1 MIDRLAKIQLSI
13 FAVITVITL
22 SVMAIFYLRLPA
34 TFGIGTYGVS
44 ADFVA
49 GGGLYK
55 NANVTYRGVAVG
67 RVESVGLNPNG
78 VTAHMRLNS
87 GTAIPSNVTATVRS
101 VSAIGE
107 QYIDLVPPENPSSTK
122 LRNGFRIQRQNTRI
136 GQDVADLLRQA
147 ETLLG
152 SLGDTRLREL
162 LHEAF
167 IATNGAGPELARLIE
182 SARLLVDEANANYPQ
197 VSQLID
203 QAGPFLQAQIRAG
216 GDIKSLADGLARFT
230 WQLRAAD
237 PRLRDTL
244 ADAPDAIDEAN
255 TAFSGIRPS
264 FPALAASLANLGRVG
279 VIYHKSIEQLL
290 VVFPA
295 LFAAIITSAGG
306 VPQDEGA
313 KLDFKIDLHDP
324 PPCMTG
330 FLPPPLV
337 RSPADESVREIPR
350 DMYCKTAQNDPSTV
364 RGARNYPC
372 QEFPGKRAPT
382 VQLCRD
388 PRGYVPVGTNPWRGP
403 PIPYGTEVTDG
414 RNILPPN
421 KFPYI
426 PPGAD
431 PDPGVPIVGPGRR
444 HWYLRAR
451 DDGRIQRRELGGSHA
466 RSEAAVVAADT
477 GVAGGQQSTTRRARR
492 KASRPAGP
500 AEGESSRPAQ
510 GAATVRAAARTESKP
525 AKAAKPA
532 LRPVKPPPRRPAHR
546 VLVGWLSLAAGLL
559 AIAALAWGVTA
570 LVMQNRDADA
580 RQARNQRFVD
590 AATQT
595 VVNMFSYTPDTIDES
610 VNRFVNGTS
619 GPLRGMLNANNNVDN
634 LKGLFRATNATSEA
648 VVNGAAL
655 EGIDEIS
662 DNASVLVSV
671 RVTVA
676 DIDGVNKPSMPYR
689 LRVIVHEDENG
700 RMTGYDLKYP
710 DGGN

>member
-244 ADAPDAIDEAN
+244 ANAPDAIDEAN

-431 PDPGVPIVGPGRR
+431 PDPGVPIVGPPPPG
-444 HWYLRAR
+444 
-451 DDGRIQRRELGGSHA
+451 Q
-466 RSEAAVVAADT
+466 
-477 GVAGGQQSTTRRARR
+477 VAGPGPAPHQPAQPAPPPNDNGPPPPFTSWMPPGYPPEPPQVPYPATIPPPPPPEGTGPPPGPAPGPQPQ
-492 KASRPAGP
+492 ASGPAYTIYDQLSGAFADPAG
-500 AEGESSRPAQ
+500 
-510 GAATVRAAARTESKP
+510 
-525 AKAAKPA
+525 
-532 LRPVKPPPRRPAHR
+532 
-546 VLVGWLSLAAGLL
+546 
-559 AIAALAWGVTA
+559 
-570 LVMQNRDADA
+570 
-580 RQARNQRFVD
+580 
-590 AATQT
+590 
-595 VVNMFSYTPDTIDES
+595 
-610 VNRFVNGTS
+610 GT
-619 GPLRGMLNANNNVDN
+619 
-634 LKGLFRATNATSEA
+634 
-648 VVNGAAL
+648 
-655 EGIDEIS
+655 GIF
-662 DNASVLVSV
+662 AP
-671 RVTVA
+671 
-676 DIDGVNKPSMPYR
+676 G
-689 LRVIVHEDENG
+689 
-700 RMTGYDLKYP
+700 MTGASSAENWVDLMRDP
-710 DGGN
+710 RQL

>member
-67 RVESVGLNPNG
+67 RVESVGLDPNG

-431 PDPGVPIVGPGRR
+431 PDPGVPIVGPPPPG
-444 HWYLRAR
+444 
-451 DDGRIQRRELGGSHA
+451 Q
-466 RSEAAVVAADT
+466 
-477 GVAGGQQSTTRRARR
+477 VAGPGPAPHQPAQPAPPPNDNGPPPPFTSWMPPGYPPEPPQVPYPATIPPPPPPEGTGPPPGPAPGPQPQ
-492 KASRPAGP
+492 ASGPAYTIYDQLSGAFADPAG
-500 AEGESSRPAQ
+500 
-510 GAATVRAAARTESKP
+510 
-525 AKAAKPA
+525 
-532 LRPVKPPPRRPAHR
+532 
-546 VLVGWLSLAAGLL
+546 
-559 AIAALAWGVTA
+559 
-570 LVMQNRDADA
+570 
-580 RQARNQRFVD
+580 
-590 AATQT
+590 
-595 VVNMFSYTPDTIDES
+595 
-610 VNRFVNGTS
+610 GT
-619 GPLRGMLNANNNVDN
+619 
-634 LKGLFRATNATSEA
+634 
-648 VVNGAAL
+648 
-655 EGIDEIS
+655 GIF
-662 DNASVLVSV
+662 AP
-671 RVTVA
+671 
-676 DIDGVNKPSMPYR
+676 G
-689 LRVIVHEDENG
+689 
-700 RMTGYDLKYP
+700 MTGASSAENWVDLMRDP
-710 DGGN
+710 RQL

>member
-122 LRNGFRIQRQNTRI
+122 LRNVFRIQRQNTRI

-431 PDPGVPIVGPGRR
+431 PDPGVPIVGPPPPG
-444 HWYLRAR
+444 
-451 DDGRIQRRELGGSHA
+451 Q
-466 RSEAAVVAADT
+466 
-477 GVAGGQQSTTRRARR
+477 VAGPGPAPHQPAQPAPPPNDNGPPPPFTSWMPPGYPPEPPQVPYPATIPPPPPPEGTGPPPGPAPGPQPQ
-492 KASRPAGP
+492 ASGPAYTIYDQLSGAFADPAG
-500 AEGESSRPAQ
+500 
-510 GAATVRAAARTESKP
+510 
-525 AKAAKPA
+525 
-532 LRPVKPPPRRPAHR
+532 
-546 VLVGWLSLAAGLL
+546 
-559 AIAALAWGVTA
+559 
-570 LVMQNRDADA
+570 
-580 RQARNQRFVD
+580 
-590 AATQT
+590 
-595 VVNMFSYTPDTIDES
+595 
-610 VNRFVNGTS
+610 GT
-619 GPLRGMLNANNNVDN
+619 
-634 LKGLFRATNATSEA
+634 
-648 VVNGAAL
+648 
-655 EGIDEIS
+655 GIF
-662 DNASVLVSV
+662 AP
-671 RVTVA
+671 
-676 DIDGVNKPSMPYR
+676 G
-689 LRVIVHEDENG
+689 
-700 RMTGYDLKYP
+700 MTGASSAENWVDLMRDP
-710 DGGN
+710 RQL

>member
-13 FAVITVITL
+13 FAVITVIIL

-431 PDPGVPIVGPGRR
+431 PDPGVPIVGPPPPG
-444 HWYLRAR
+444 
-451 DDGRIQRRELGGSHA
+451 Q
-466 RSEAAVVAADT
+466 
-477 GVAGGQQSTTRRARR
+477 VAGPGPAPHQPAQPAPPPNDNGPPPPFTSWMPPGYPPEPPQVPYPATIPPPPPPEGTGPPPGPAPGPQPQ
-492 KASRPAGP
+492 ASGPAYTIYDQLSGAFADPAG
-500 AEGESSRPAQ
+500 
-510 GAATVRAAARTESKP
+510 
-525 AKAAKPA
+525 
-532 LRPVKPPPRRPAHR
+532 
-546 VLVGWLSLAAGLL
+546 
-559 AIAALAWGVTA
+559 
-570 LVMQNRDADA
+570 
-580 RQARNQRFVD
+580 
-590 AATQT
+590 
-595 VVNMFSYTPDTIDES
+595 
-610 VNRFVNGTS
+610 GT
-619 GPLRGMLNANNNVDN
+619 
-634 LKGLFRATNATSEA
+634 
-648 VVNGAAL
+648 
-655 EGIDEIS
+655 GIF
-662 DNASVLVSV
+662 AP
-671 RVTVA
+671 
-676 DIDGVNKPSMPYR
+676 G
-689 LRVIVHEDENG
+689 
-700 RMTGYDLKYP
+700 MTGASSAENWVDLMRDP
-710 DGGN
+710 RQL

>member
-431 PDPGVPIVGPGRR
+431 PDPGVPIVGPPPPG
-444 HWYLRAR
+444 
-451 DDGRIQRRELGGSHA
+451 Q
-466 RSEAAVVAADT
+466 
-477 GVAGGQQSTTRRARR
+477 VAGPGPAPHQAAQPAPPPNDNGPPPPFTSWMPPGYPPEPPQVPYPATIPPPPPPEGTGPPPGPAPGPQPQ
-492 KASRPAGP
+492 ASGPAYTIYDQLSGAFADPAG
-500 AEGESSRPAQ
+500 
-510 GAATVRAAARTESKP
+510 
-525 AKAAKPA
+525 
-532 LRPVKPPPRRPAHR
+532 
-546 VLVGWLSLAAGLL
+546 
-559 AIAALAWGVTA
+559 
-570 LVMQNRDADA
+570 
-580 RQARNQRFVD
+580 
-590 AATQT
+590 
-595 VVNMFSYTPDTIDES
+595 
-610 VNRFVNGTS
+610 GT
-619 GPLRGMLNANNNVDN
+619 
-634 LKGLFRATNATSEA
+634 
-648 VVNGAAL
+648 
-655 EGIDEIS
+655 GIF
-662 DNASVLVSV
+662 AP
-671 RVTVA
+671 
-676 DIDGVNKPSMPYR
+676 G
-689 LRVIVHEDENG
+689 
-700 RMTGYDLKYP
+700 MTGASSAENWVDLMRDP
-710 DGGN
+710 RQL

>member
-87 GTAIPSNVTATVRS
+87 GAAIPSNVTATVRS

-431 PDPGVPIVGPGRR
+431 PDPGVPIVGPPPPG
-444 HWYLRAR
+444 
-451 DDGRIQRRELGGSHA
+451 Q
-466 RSEAAVVAADT
+466 
-477 GVAGGQQSTTRRARR
+477 VAGPGPAPHQPAQPAPPPNDNGPPPPFTSWMPPGYPPEPPQVPYPATIPPPPPPEGTGPPPGPAPGPQPQ
-492 KASRPAGP
+492 ASGPAYTIYDQLSGAFADPAG
-500 AEGESSRPAQ
+500 
-510 GAATVRAAARTESKP
+510 
-525 AKAAKPA
+525 
-532 LRPVKPPPRRPAHR
+532 
-546 VLVGWLSLAAGLL
+546 
-559 AIAALAWGVTA
+559 
-570 LVMQNRDADA
+570 
-580 RQARNQRFVD
+580 
-590 AATQT
+590 
-595 VVNMFSYTPDTIDES
+595 
-610 VNRFVNGTS
+610 GT
-619 GPLRGMLNANNNVDN
+619 
-634 LKGLFRATNATSEA
+634 
-648 VVNGAAL
+648 
-655 EGIDEIS
+655 GIF
-662 DNASVLVSV
+662 AP
-671 RVTVA
+671 
-676 DIDGVNKPSMPYR
+676 G
-689 LRVIVHEDENG
+689 
-700 RMTGYDLKYP
+700 MTGASSAENWVDLMRDP
-710 DGGN
+710 RQL

>member
-431 PDPGVPIVGPGRR
+431 PDPGVPIVGPPPPG
-444 HWYLRAR
+444 
-451 DDGRIQRRELGGSHA
+451 Q
-466 RSEAAVVAADT
+466 
-477 GVAGGQQSTTRRARR
+477 VAGPGPAPHQPAQPAPPPNDNGPPPPFTSWMPPGYPPEPPQVPYPATIPPPPPPEGTGPPPGPAPGPQPQ
-492 KASRPAGP
+492 ASGPAYTIYDQLSGAFADPAG
-500 AEGESSRPAQ
+500 
-510 GAATVRAAARTESKP
+510 
-525 AKAAKPA
+525 
-532 LRPVKPPPRRPAHR
+532 
-546 VLVGWLSLAAGLL
+546 
-559 AIAALAWGVTA
+559 
-570 LVMQNRDADA
+570 
-580 RQARNQRFVD
+580 
-590 AATQT
+590 
-595 VVNMFSYTPDTIDES
+595 
-610 VNRFVNGTS
+610 GT
-619 GPLRGMLNANNNVDN
+619 
-634 LKGLFRATNATSEA
+634 
-648 VVNGAAL
+648 
-655 EGIDEIS
+655 GIF
-662 DNASVLVSV
+662 AP
-671 RVTVA
+671 
-676 DIDGVNKPSMPYR
+676 G
-689 LRVIVHEDENG
+689 
-700 RMTGYDLKYP
+700 MTGASNAENWVDLMRDP
-710 DGGN
+710 RQL

>member
-431 PDPGVPIVGPGRR
+431 PDPGVPIVGPPPPG
-444 HWYLRAR
+444 
-451 DDGRIQRRELGGSHA
+451 Q
-466 RSEAAVVAADT
+466 
-477 GVAGGQQSTTRRARR
+477 VAGPGPAPHQPAQPAPPPNDNGPPPPFTSWMPPGYPPEPPQVPYLATIPPPPPPEGTGPPPGPAPGPQPQ
-492 KASRPAGP
+492 ASGPAYTIYDQLSGAFADPAG
-500 AEGESSRPAQ
+500 
-510 GAATVRAAARTESKP
+510 
-525 AKAAKPA
+525 
-532 LRPVKPPPRRPAHR
+532 
-546 VLVGWLSLAAGLL
+546 
-559 AIAALAWGVTA
+559 
-570 LVMQNRDADA
+570 
-580 RQARNQRFVD
+580 
-590 AATQT
+590 
-595 VVNMFSYTPDTIDES
+595 
-610 VNRFVNGTS
+610 GT
-619 GPLRGMLNANNNVDN
+619 
-634 LKGLFRATNATSEA
+634 
-648 VVNGAAL
+648 
-655 EGIDEIS
+655 GIF
-662 DNASVLVSV
+662 AP
-671 RVTVA
+671 
-676 DIDGVNKPSMPYR
+676 G
-689 LRVIVHEDENG
+689 
-700 RMTGYDLKYP
+700 MTGASSAENWVDLMRDP
-710 DGGN
+710 RQL

>member
-279 VIYHKSIEQLL
+279 VTYHKSIEQLL

-431 PDPGVPIVGPGRR
+431 PDPGVPIVGPPPPG
-444 HWYLRAR
+444 
-451 DDGRIQRRELGGSHA
+451 Q
-466 RSEAAVVAADT
+466 
-477 GVAGGQQSTTRRARR
+477 VAGPGPAPHQPAQPAPPPNDNGPPPPFTSWMPPGYPPEPPQVPYPATIPPPPPPEGTGPPPGPAPGPQPQ
-492 KASRPAGP
+492 ASGPAYTIYDQLSGAFADPAG
-500 AEGESSRPAQ
+500 
-510 GAATVRAAARTESKP
+510 
-525 AKAAKPA
+525 
-532 LRPVKPPPRRPAHR
+532 
-546 VLVGWLSLAAGLL
+546 
-559 AIAALAWGVTA
+559 
-570 LVMQNRDADA
+570 
-580 RQARNQRFVD
+580 
-590 AATQT
+590 
-595 VVNMFSYTPDTIDES
+595 
-610 VNRFVNGTS
+610 GT
-619 GPLRGMLNANNNVDN
+619 
-634 LKGLFRATNATSEA
+634 
-648 VVNGAAL
+648 
-655 EGIDEIS
+655 GIF
-662 DNASVLVSV
+662 AP
-671 RVTVA
+671 
-676 DIDGVNKPSMPYR
+676 G
-689 LRVIVHEDENG
+689 
-700 RMTGYDLKYP
+700 MTGASSAENWVDLMRDP
-710 DGGN
+710 RQL

>member
-237 PRLRDTL
+237 PRLHDTL

-403 PIPYGTEVTDG
+403 PILYGTEVTDG

-431 PDPGVPIVGPGRR
+431 PDPGVPIVGPPPPG
-444 HWYLRAR
+444 
-451 DDGRIQRRELGGSHA
+451 Q
-466 RSEAAVVAADT
+466 
-477 GVAGGQQSTTRRARR
+477 VAGPGPAPHQPAQPAPPPNDNGPPPPFTSWMPPGYPPEPPQVPYPATIPPPPPPEGTGPPPGPAPGPQPQ
-492 KASRPAGP
+492 ASGPAYTIYDQLSGAFADPAG
-500 AEGESSRPAQ
+500 
-510 GAATVRAAARTESKP
+510 
-525 AKAAKPA
+525 
-532 LRPVKPPPRRPAHR
+532 
-546 VLVGWLSLAAGLL
+546 
-559 AIAALAWGVTA
+559 
-570 LVMQNRDADA
+570 
-580 RQARNQRFVD
+580 
-590 AATQT
+590 
-595 VVNMFSYTPDTIDES
+595 
-610 VNRFVNGTS
+610 GT
-619 GPLRGMLNANNNVDN
+619 
-634 LKGLFRATNATSEA
+634 
-648 VVNGAAL
+648 
-655 EGIDEIS
+655 GIF
-662 DNASVLVSV
+662 AP
-671 RVTVA
+671 
-676 DIDGVNKPSMPYR
+676 G
-689 LRVIVHEDENG
+689 
-700 RMTGYDLKYP
+700 MTGASSAENWVDLMRDP
-710 DGGN
+710 RQL

>member
-431 PDPGVPIVGPGRR
+431 PDPGVPIVGPPPPG
-444 HWYLRAR
+444 
-451 DDGRIQRRELGGSHA
+451 Q
-466 RSEAAVVAADT
+466 
-477 GVAGGQQSTTRRARR
+477 VAGPGPAPHQPAQPAPPPNDNGPPPPFTSWMPPGYPPEPPQVPYPATISPPPPPEGTGPPPGPAPGPQPQ
-492 KASRPAGP
+492 ASGPAYTIYDQLSGAFADPAG
-500 AEGESSRPAQ
+500 
-510 GAATVRAAARTESKP
+510 
-525 AKAAKPA
+525 
-532 LRPVKPPPRRPAHR
+532 
-546 VLVGWLSLAAGLL
+546 
-559 AIAALAWGVTA
+559 
-570 LVMQNRDADA
+570 
-580 RQARNQRFVD
+580 
-590 AATQT
+590 
-595 VVNMFSYTPDTIDES
+595 
-610 VNRFVNGTS
+610 GT
-619 GPLRGMLNANNNVDN
+619 
-634 LKGLFRATNATSEA
+634 
-648 VVNGAAL
+648 
-655 EGIDEIS
+655 GIF
-662 DNASVLVSV
+662 AP
-671 RVTVA
+671 
-676 DIDGVNKPSMPYR
+676 G
-689 LRVIVHEDENG
+689 
-700 RMTGYDLKYP
+700 MTGASSAENWVDLMRDP
-710 DGGN
+710 RQL

>member
-244 ADAPDAIDEAN
+244 AGAPDAIDEAN

-431 PDPGVPIVGPGRR
+431 PDPGVPIVGHGCRPGTRRSHPRCHTRRPFRRR
-444 HWYLRAR
+444 HNDNGPPPPFTSWMPPGYPPEPPQVPYPATIPPPPPPEGTGPPPGPAPGPQPQASGPAYTIYDQLSGAF
-451 DDGRIQRRELGGSHA
+451 
-466 RSEAAVVAADT
+466 ADP
-477 GVAGGQQSTTRRARR
+477 AGGT
-492 KASRPAGP
+492 
-500 AEGESSRPAQ
+500 
-510 GAATVRAAARTESKP
+510 
-525 AKAAKPA
+525 
-532 LRPVKPPPRRPAHR
+532 
-546 VLVGWLSLAAGLL
+546 
-559 AIAALAWGVTA
+559 
-570 LVMQNRDADA
+570 
-580 RQARNQRFVD
+580 
-590 AATQT
+590 
-595 VVNMFSYTPDTIDES
+595 
-610 VNRFVNGTS
+610 
-619 GPLRGMLNANNNVDN
+619 
-634 LKGLFRATNATSEA
+634 
-648 VVNGAAL
+648 
-655 EGIDEIS
+655 GIF
-662 DNASVLVSV
+662 AP
-671 RVTVA
+671 
-676 DIDGVNKPSMPYR
+676 G
-689 LRVIVHEDENG
+689 
-700 RMTGYDLKYP
+700 MTGASSAENWVDLMRDP
-710 DGGN
+710 RQL

>member
-330 FLPPPLV
+330 FLPPPQV

-431 PDPGVPIVGPGRR
+431 PDPGVPIVGPPPPG
-444 HWYLRAR
+444 
-451 DDGRIQRRELGGSHA
+451 Q
-466 RSEAAVVAADT
+466 
-477 GVAGGQQSTTRRARR
+477 VAGPGPAPHQPAQPAPPPNDNGPPPPFTSWMPPGYPPEPPQVPYPATIPPPPPPEGTGPPPGPAPGPQPQ
-492 KASRPAGP
+492 ASGPAYTIYDQLSGAFADPAG
-500 AEGESSRPAQ
+500 
-510 GAATVRAAARTESKP
+510 
-525 AKAAKPA
+525 
-532 LRPVKPPPRRPAHR
+532 
-546 VLVGWLSLAAGLL
+546 
-559 AIAALAWGVTA
+559 
-570 LVMQNRDADA
+570 
-580 RQARNQRFVD
+580 
-590 AATQT
+590 
-595 VVNMFSYTPDTIDES
+595 
-610 VNRFVNGTS
+610 GT
-619 GPLRGMLNANNNVDN
+619 
-634 LKGLFRATNATSEA
+634 
-648 VVNGAAL
+648 
-655 EGIDEIS
+655 GIF
-662 DNASVLVSV
+662 AP
-671 RVTVA
+671 
-676 DIDGVNKPSMPYR
+676 G
-689 LRVIVHEDENG
+689 
-700 RMTGYDLKYP
+700 MTGASSAENWVDLMRDP
-710 DGGN
+710 RQL

>member
-197 VSQLID
+197 VSQFID

-431 PDPGVPIVGPGRR
+431 PDPGVPIVGPPPPG
-444 HWYLRAR
+444 
-451 DDGRIQRRELGGSHA
+451 Q
-466 RSEAAVVAADT
+466 
-477 GVAGGQQSTTRRARR
+477 VAGPGPAPHQPAQPAPPPNDNGPPPPFTSWMPPGYPPEPPQVPYPATIPPPPPPEGTGPPPGPAPGPQPQ
-492 KASRPAGP
+492 ASGPAYTIYDQLSGAFADPAG
-500 AEGESSRPAQ
+500 
-510 GAATVRAAARTESKP
+510 
-525 AKAAKPA
+525 
-532 LRPVKPPPRRPAHR
+532 
-546 VLVGWLSLAAGLL
+546 
-559 AIAALAWGVTA
+559 
-570 LVMQNRDADA
+570 
-580 RQARNQRFVD
+580 
-590 AATQT
+590 
-595 VVNMFSYTPDTIDES
+595 
-610 VNRFVNGTS
+610 GT
-619 GPLRGMLNANNNVDN
+619 
-634 LKGLFRATNATSEA
+634 
-648 VVNGAAL
+648 
-655 EGIDEIS
+655 GIF
-662 DNASVLVSV
+662 AP
-671 RVTVA
+671 
-676 DIDGVNKPSMPYR
+676 G
-689 LRVIVHEDENG
+689 
-700 RMTGYDLKYP
+700 MTGASSAENWVDLMRDP
-710 DGGN
+710 RQL

>member
-431 PDPGVPIVGPGRR
+431 PDPGVPIVGPPPPG
-444 HWYLRAR
+444 
-451 DDGRIQRRELGGSHA
+451 Q
-466 RSEAAVVAADT
+466 
-477 GVAGGQQSTTRRARR
+477 VAGPGPAPHQPAQPAPPPNDNGPPPPFTSWMPPGYPPEPPQVPYPATIPPPPPPEGTGPPPGPAPGLQPQ
-492 KASRPAGP
+492 ASGPAYTIYDQLSGAFADPAG
-500 AEGESSRPAQ
+500 
-510 GAATVRAAARTESKP
+510 
-525 AKAAKPA
+525 
-532 LRPVKPPPRRPAHR
+532 
-546 VLVGWLSLAAGLL
+546 
-559 AIAALAWGVTA
+559 
-570 LVMQNRDADA
+570 
-580 RQARNQRFVD
+580 
-590 AATQT
+590 
-595 VVNMFSYTPDTIDES
+595 
-610 VNRFVNGTS
+610 GT
-619 GPLRGMLNANNNVDN
+619 
-634 LKGLFRATNATSEA
+634 
-648 VVNGAAL
+648 
-655 EGIDEIS
+655 GIF
-662 DNASVLVSV
+662 AP
-671 RVTVA
+671 
-676 DIDGVNKPSMPYR
+676 G
-689 LRVIVHEDENG
+689 
-700 RMTGYDLKYP
+700 MTGASSAENWVDLMRDP
-710 DGGN
+710 RQL

>member
-122 LRNGFRIQRQNTRI
+122 LRNGFRIQPQNTRI

-403 PIPYGTEVTDG
+403 PIPYGTEVTHG

-431 PDPGVPIVGPGRR
+431 PDPGVPIVGPPPPG
-444 HWYLRAR
+444 
-451 DDGRIQRRELGGSHA
+451 Q
-466 RSEAAVVAADT
+466 
-477 GVAGGQQSTTRRARR
+477 VAGPGPAPHQPAQPAPPPNDNGPPPPFTSWMPPGYPPEPPQVPYPATIPPPPPPEGTGPPPGPAPGPQPQ
-492 KASRPAGP
+492 ASGPAYTIYDQLSGAFADPAG
-500 AEGESSRPAQ
+500 
-510 GAATVRAAARTESKP
+510 
-525 AKAAKPA
+525 
-532 LRPVKPPPRRPAHR
+532 
-546 VLVGWLSLAAGLL
+546 
-559 AIAALAWGVTA
+559 
-570 LVMQNRDADA
+570 
-580 RQARNQRFVD
+580 
-590 AATQT
+590 
-595 VVNMFSYTPDTIDES
+595 
-610 VNRFVNGTS
+610 GT
-619 GPLRGMLNANNNVDN
+619 
-634 LKGLFRATNATSEA
+634 
-648 VVNGAAL
+648 
-655 EGIDEIS
+655 GIF
-662 DNASVLVSV
+662 AP
-671 RVTVA
+671 
-676 DIDGVNKPSMPYR
+676 G
-689 LRVIVHEDENG
+689 
-700 RMTGYDLKYP
+700 MTGASSAENWVDLMRDP
-710 DGGN
+710 RQL

>member
-244 ADAPDAIDEAN
+244 AGAPDAIDEAN

-431 PDPGVPIVGPGRR
+431 PDPGVPIVGPPPPG
-444 HWYLRAR
+444 
-451 DDGRIQRRELGGSHA
+451 Q
-466 RSEAAVVAADT
+466 
-477 GVAGGQQSTTRRARR
+477 VAGPGPAPHQPAQPAPPPNDNGPPPPFTSWMPPGYPPEPPQVPYPATIPPPPPPEGIGPPPGPAPGPQPQ
-492 KASRPAGP
+492 ASGPAYTIYDQLSGAFADPAG
-500 AEGESSRPAQ
+500 
-510 GAATVRAAARTESKP
+510 
-525 AKAAKPA
+525 
-532 LRPVKPPPRRPAHR
+532 
-546 VLVGWLSLAAGLL
+546 
-559 AIAALAWGVTA
+559 
-570 LVMQNRDADA
+570 
-580 RQARNQRFVD
+580 
-590 AATQT
+590 
-595 VVNMFSYTPDTIDES
+595 
-610 VNRFVNGTS
+610 GT
-619 GPLRGMLNANNNVDN
+619 
-634 LKGLFRATNATSEA
+634 
-648 VVNGAAL
+648 
-655 EGIDEIS
+655 GIF
-662 DNASVLVSV
+662 AP
-671 RVTVA
+671 
-676 DIDGVNKPSMPYR
+676 G
-689 LRVIVHEDENG
+689 
-700 RMTGYDLKYP
+700 MTGASSAENWVDLMRDP
-710 DGGN
+710 RQL

>member
-34 TFGIGTYGVS
+34 AFGIGTYGVS

-431 PDPGVPIVGPGRR
+431 PDPGVPIVGPPPPG
-444 HWYLRAR
+444 
-451 DDGRIQRRELGGSHA
+451 Q
-466 RSEAAVVAADT
+466 
-477 GVAGGQQSTTRRARR
+477 VAGPGPAPHQPAQPAPPPNDNGPPPPFTSWMPPGYPPEPPQVPYPATIPPPPPPEGTGPPPGPAPGPQPQ
-492 KASRPAGP
+492 ASGPAYTIYDQLSGAFADPAG
-500 AEGESSRPAQ
+500 
-510 GAATVRAAARTESKP
+510 
-525 AKAAKPA
+525 
-532 LRPVKPPPRRPAHR
+532 
-546 VLVGWLSLAAGLL
+546 
-559 AIAALAWGVTA
+559 
-570 LVMQNRDADA
+570 
-580 RQARNQRFVD
+580 
-590 AATQT
+590 
-595 VVNMFSYTPDTIDES
+595 
-610 VNRFVNGTS
+610 GT
-619 GPLRGMLNANNNVDN
+619 
-634 LKGLFRATNATSEA
+634 
-648 VVNGAAL
+648 
-655 EGIDEIS
+655 GIF
-662 DNASVLVSV
+662 AP
-671 RVTVA
+671 
-676 DIDGVNKPSMPYR
+676 G
-689 LRVIVHEDENG
+689 
-700 RMTGYDLKYP
+700 MTGASSAENWVDLMRDP
-710 DGGN
+710 RQL

>member
-388 PRGYVPVGTNPWRGP
+388 PRGYVPVGTNPWCGP

-431 PDPGVPIVGPGRR
+431 PDPGVPIVGPPPPG
-444 HWYLRAR
+444 
-451 DDGRIQRRELGGSHA
+451 Q
-466 RSEAAVVAADT
+466 
-477 GVAGGQQSTTRRARR
+477 VAGPGPAPHQPAQPAPPPNDNGPPPPFTSWMPPGYPPEPPQVPYPATIPPPPPPEGTGPPPGPAPGPQPQ
-492 KASRPAGP
+492 ASGPAYTIYDQLSGAFADPAG
-500 AEGESSRPAQ
+500 
-510 GAATVRAAARTESKP
+510 
-525 AKAAKPA
+525 
-532 LRPVKPPPRRPAHR
+532 
-546 VLVGWLSLAAGLL
+546 
-559 AIAALAWGVTA
+559 
-570 LVMQNRDADA
+570 
-580 RQARNQRFVD
+580 
-590 AATQT
+590 
-595 VVNMFSYTPDTIDES
+595 
-610 VNRFVNGTS
+610 GT
-619 GPLRGMLNANNNVDN
+619 
-634 LKGLFRATNATSEA
+634 
-648 VVNGAAL
+648 
-655 EGIDEIS
+655 GIF
-662 DNASVLVSV
+662 AP
-671 RVTVA
+671 
-676 DIDGVNKPSMPYR
+676 G
-689 LRVIVHEDENG
+689 
-700 RMTGYDLKYP
+700 MTGASSAENWVDLMRDP
-710 DGGN
+710 RQL

>member
-431 PDPGVPIVGPGRR
+431 PDPGVPIVGPPPPG
-444 HWYLRAR
+444 
-451 DDGRIQRRELGGSHA
+451 Q
-466 RSEAAVVAADT
+466 
-477 GVAGGQQSTTRRARR
+477 VAGPGP
-492 KASRPAGP
+492 ASHQPAQPAPPPNDNGPPPPFTSWMPPGYPPEPPQVPYPATIPPPPPPEGTGPPPGPAPGPQPQASGPAYTIYDQLSGAFADPAG
-500 AEGESSRPAQ
+500 
-510 GAATVRAAARTESKP
+510 
-525 AKAAKPA
+525 
-532 LRPVKPPPRRPAHR
+532 
-546 VLVGWLSLAAGLL
+546 
-559 AIAALAWGVTA
+559 
-570 LVMQNRDADA
+570 
-580 RQARNQRFVD
+580 
-590 AATQT
+590 
-595 VVNMFSYTPDTIDES
+595 
-610 VNRFVNGTS
+610 GT
-619 GPLRGMLNANNNVDN
+619 
-634 LKGLFRATNATSEA
+634 
-648 VVNGAAL
+648 
-655 EGIDEIS
+655 GIF
-662 DNASVLVSV
+662 AP
-671 RVTVA
+671 
-676 DIDGVNKPSMPYR
+676 G
-689 LRVIVHEDENG
+689 
-700 RMTGYDLKYP
+700 MTGASSAENWVDLMRDP
-710 DGGN
+710 RQL

>member
-230 WQLRAAD
+230 WQLHAAD

-244 ADAPDAIDEAN
+244 AGAPDAIDEAN

-431 PDPGVPIVGPGRR
+431 PDPGVPIVGPPPPG
-444 HWYLRAR
+444 
-451 DDGRIQRRELGGSHA
+451 Q
-466 RSEAAVVAADT
+466 
-477 GVAGGQQSTTRRARR
+477 VAGPGPAPHQPAQPAPPPNDNGPPPPFTSWMPPGYPPEPPQVPYPATIPPPPPPEGTGPPPGPAPGPQPQ
-492 KASRPAGP
+492 ASGPAYTIYDQLSGAFADPAG
-500 AEGESSRPAQ
+500 
-510 GAATVRAAARTESKP
+510 
-525 AKAAKPA
+525 
-532 LRPVKPPPRRPAHR
+532 
-546 VLVGWLSLAAGLL
+546 
-559 AIAALAWGVTA
+559 
-570 LVMQNRDADA
+570 
-580 RQARNQRFVD
+580 
-590 AATQT
+590 
-595 VVNMFSYTPDTIDES
+595 
-610 VNRFVNGTS
+610 GT
-619 GPLRGMLNANNNVDN
+619 
-634 LKGLFRATNATSEA
+634 
-648 VVNGAAL
+648 
-655 EGIDEIS
+655 GIF
-662 DNASVLVSV
+662 AP
-671 RVTVA
+671 
-676 DIDGVNKPSMPYR
+676 G
-689 LRVIVHEDENG
+689 
-700 RMTGYDLKYP
+700 MTGASSAENWVDLMRDP
-710 DGGN
+710 RQL

>member
-431 PDPGVPIVGPGRR
+431 PDPGVPIVGPPPPG
-444 HWYLRAR
+444 
-451 DDGRIQRRELGGSHA
+451 Q
-466 RSEAAVVAADT
+466 
-477 GVAGGQQSTTRRARR
+477 VAGPGPAPHQPAQPAPPPNDNGPPPPFTSWMPPGYPPEPPQVPYPATIPPPPPPEGTGPPPGPAPGPQPQ
-492 KASRPAGP
+492 ASGPAYTIYEQLSGAFADPAG
-500 AEGESSRPAQ
+500 
-510 GAATVRAAARTESKP
+510 
-525 AKAAKPA
+525 
-532 LRPVKPPPRRPAHR
+532 
-546 VLVGWLSLAAGLL
+546 
-559 AIAALAWGVTA
+559 
-570 LVMQNRDADA
+570 
-580 RQARNQRFVD
+580 
-590 AATQT
+590 
-595 VVNMFSYTPDTIDES
+595 
-610 VNRFVNGTS
+610 GT
-619 GPLRGMLNANNNVDN
+619 
-634 LKGLFRATNATSEA
+634 
-648 VVNGAAL
+648 
-655 EGIDEIS
+655 GIF
-662 DNASVLVSV
+662 AP
-671 RVTVA
+671 
-676 DIDGVNKPSMPYR
+676 G
-689 LRVIVHEDENG
+689 
-700 RMTGYDLKYP
+700 MTGASSAENWVDLMRDP
-710 DGGN
+710 RQL

>member
-431 PDPGVPIVGPGRR
+431 PDPGVPIVGPPPPG
-444 HWYLRAR
+444 
-451 DDGRIQRRELGGSHA
+451 Q
-466 RSEAAVVAADT
+466 
-477 GVAGGQQSTTRRARR
+477 VAGPGPAPHQPAQPAPPPNDNGPPPPFTSWMPPGYPPEPPQVPYPATIPPPPPPEGTGPPPGPAPGPQPQ
-492 KASRPAGP
+492 ASGPAYTIYDQLRGAFADPAG
-500 AEGESSRPAQ
+500 
-510 GAATVRAAARTESKP
+510 
-525 AKAAKPA
+525 
-532 LRPVKPPPRRPAHR
+532 
-546 VLVGWLSLAAGLL
+546 
-559 AIAALAWGVTA
+559 
-570 LVMQNRDADA
+570 
-580 RQARNQRFVD
+580 
-590 AATQT
+590 
-595 VVNMFSYTPDTIDES
+595 
-610 VNRFVNGTS
+610 GT
-619 GPLRGMLNANNNVDN
+619 
-634 LKGLFRATNATSEA
+634 
-648 VVNGAAL
+648 
-655 EGIDEIS
+655 GIF
-662 DNASVLVSV
+662 AP
-671 RVTVA
+671 
-676 DIDGVNKPSMPYR
+676 G
-689 LRVIVHEDENG
+689 
-700 RMTGYDLKYP
+700 MTGASSAENWVDLMRDP
-710 DGGN
+710 RQL

>member
-152 SLGDTRLREL
+152 SLGDTRLRAL

-431 PDPGVPIVGPGRR
+431 PDPGVPIVGPPPPG
-444 HWYLRAR
+444 
-451 DDGRIQRRELGGSHA
+451 Q
-466 RSEAAVVAADT
+466 
-477 GVAGGQQSTTRRARR
+477 VAGPGPAPHQPAQPAPPPNDNGPPPPFTSWMPPGYPPEPPQVPYPATIPPPPPPEGTGPPPGPAPGPQPQ
-492 KASRPAGP
+492 ASGPAYTIYDQLSGAFADPAG
-500 AEGESSRPAQ
+500 
-510 GAATVRAAARTESKP
+510 
-525 AKAAKPA
+525 
-532 LRPVKPPPRRPAHR
+532 
-546 VLVGWLSLAAGLL
+546 
-559 AIAALAWGVTA
+559 
-570 LVMQNRDADA
+570 
-580 RQARNQRFVD
+580 
-590 AATQT
+590 
-595 VVNMFSYTPDTIDES
+595 
-610 VNRFVNGTS
+610 GT
-619 GPLRGMLNANNNVDN
+619 
-634 LKGLFRATNATSEA
+634 
-648 VVNGAAL
+648 
-655 EGIDEIS
+655 GIF
-662 DNASVLVSV
+662 AP
-671 RVTVA
+671 
-676 DIDGVNKPSMPYR
+676 G
-689 LRVIVHEDENG
+689 
-700 RMTGYDLKYP
+700 MTGASSAENWVDLMRDP
-710 DGGN
+710 RQL

>member
-290 VVFPA
+290 VIFPA

-431 PDPGVPIVGPGRR
+431 PDPGVPIVGPPPPG
-444 HWYLRAR
+444 
-451 DDGRIQRRELGGSHA
+451 Q
-466 RSEAAVVAADT
+466 
-477 GVAGGQQSTTRRARR
+477 VAGPGPAPHQPAQPAPPPNDNGPPPPFTSWMPPGYPPEPPQVPYPATIPPPPPPEGTGPPPGPAPGPQPQ
-492 KASRPAGP
+492 ASGPAYTIYDQLSGAFADPAG
-500 AEGESSRPAQ
+500 
-510 GAATVRAAARTESKP
+510 
-525 AKAAKPA
+525 
-532 LRPVKPPPRRPAHR
+532 
-546 VLVGWLSLAAGLL
+546 
-559 AIAALAWGVTA
+559 
-570 LVMQNRDADA
+570 
-580 RQARNQRFVD
+580 
-590 AATQT
+590 
-595 VVNMFSYTPDTIDES
+595 
-610 VNRFVNGTS
+610 GT
-619 GPLRGMLNANNNVDN
+619 
-634 LKGLFRATNATSEA
+634 
-648 VVNGAAL
+648 
-655 EGIDEIS
+655 GIF
-662 DNASVLVSV
+662 AP
-671 RVTVA
+671 
-676 DIDGVNKPSMPYR
+676 G
-689 LRVIVHEDENG
+689 
-700 RMTGYDLKYP
+700 MTGASSAENWVDLMRDP
-710 DGGN
+710 RQL

>member
-330 FLPPPLV
+330 FLPPRLV

-431 PDPGVPIVGPGRR
+431 PDPGVPIVGPPPPG
-444 HWYLRAR
+444 
-451 DDGRIQRRELGGSHA
+451 Q
-466 RSEAAVVAADT
+466 
-477 GVAGGQQSTTRRARR
+477 VAGPGPAPHQPAQPAPPPNDNGPPPPFTSWMPPGYPPEPPQVPYPATIPPPPPPEGTGPPPGPAPGPQPQ
-492 KASRPAGP
+492 ASGPAYTIYDQLSGAFADPAG
-500 AEGESSRPAQ
+500 
-510 GAATVRAAARTESKP
+510 
-525 AKAAKPA
+525 
-532 LRPVKPPPRRPAHR
+532 
-546 VLVGWLSLAAGLL
+546 
-559 AIAALAWGVTA
+559 
-570 LVMQNRDADA
+570 
-580 RQARNQRFVD
+580 
-590 AATQT
+590 
-595 VVNMFSYTPDTIDES
+595 
-610 VNRFVNGTS
+610 GT
-619 GPLRGMLNANNNVDN
+619 
-634 LKGLFRATNATSEA
+634 
-648 VVNGAAL
+648 
-655 EGIDEIS
+655 GIF
-662 DNASVLVSV
+662 AP
-671 RVTVA
+671 
-676 DIDGVNKPSMPYR
+676 G
-689 LRVIVHEDENG
+689 
-700 RMTGYDLKYP
+700 MTGASSAENWVDLMRDP
-710 DGGN
+710 RQL

>member
-306 VPQDEGA
+306 VPEDEGA

-431 PDPGVPIVGPGRR
+431 PDPGVPIVGPPPPG
-444 HWYLRAR
+444 
-451 DDGRIQRRELGGSHA
+451 Q
-466 RSEAAVVAADT
+466 
-477 GVAGGQQSTTRRARR
+477 VAGPGPAPHQPAQPAPPPNDNGPPPPFTSWMPPGYPPEPPQVPYPATIPPPPPPEGTGPPPGPAPGPQPQ
-492 KASRPAGP
+492 ASGPAYTIYDQLSGAFADPAG
-500 AEGESSRPAQ
+500 
-510 GAATVRAAARTESKP
+510 
-525 AKAAKPA
+525 
-532 LRPVKPPPRRPAHR
+532 
-546 VLVGWLSLAAGLL
+546 
-559 AIAALAWGVTA
+559 
-570 LVMQNRDADA
+570 
-580 RQARNQRFVD
+580 
-590 AATQT
+590 
-595 VVNMFSYTPDTIDES
+595 
-610 VNRFVNGTS
+610 GT
-619 GPLRGMLNANNNVDN
+619 
-634 LKGLFRATNATSEA
+634 
-648 VVNGAAL
+648 
-655 EGIDEIS
+655 GIF
-662 DNASVLVSV
+662 AP
-671 RVTVA
+671 
-676 DIDGVNKPSMPYR
+676 G
-689 LRVIVHEDENG
+689 
-700 RMTGYDLKYP
+700 MTGASSAENWVDLMRDP
-710 DGGN
+710 RQL

>member
-431 PDPGVPIVGPGRR
+431 PDPGVPIVGPPPPG
-444 HWYLRAR
+444 
-451 DDGRIQRRELGGSHA
+451 Q
-466 RSEAAVVAADT
+466 
-477 GVAGGQQSTTRRARR
+477 VAGPGPAPHQPVQPAPPPNDNGPPPPFTSWMPPGYPPEPPQVPYPATIPPPPPPEGTGPPPGPAPGPQPQ
-492 KASRPAGP
+492 ASGPAYTIYDQLSGAFADPAG
-500 AEGESSRPAQ
+500 
-510 GAATVRAAARTESKP
+510 
-525 AKAAKPA
+525 
-532 LRPVKPPPRRPAHR
+532 
-546 VLVGWLSLAAGLL
+546 
-559 AIAALAWGVTA
+559 
-570 LVMQNRDADA
+570 
-580 RQARNQRFVD
+580 
-590 AATQT
+590 
-595 VVNMFSYTPDTIDES
+595 
-610 VNRFVNGTS
+610 GT
-619 GPLRGMLNANNNVDN
+619 
-634 LKGLFRATNATSEA
+634 
-648 VVNGAAL
+648 
-655 EGIDEIS
+655 GIF
-662 DNASVLVSV
+662 AP
-671 RVTVA
+671 
-676 DIDGVNKPSMPYR
+676 G
-689 LRVIVHEDENG
+689 
-700 RMTGYDLKYP
+700 MTGASSAENWVDLMRDP
-710 DGGN
+710 RQL

>member
-330 FLPPPLV
+330 FLPLPLV

-431 PDPGVPIVGPGRR
+431 PDPGVPIVGPPPPG
-444 HWYLRAR
+444 
-451 DDGRIQRRELGGSHA
+451 Q
-466 RSEAAVVAADT
+466 
-477 GVAGGQQSTTRRARR
+477 VAGPGPAPHQPAQPAPPPNDNGPPPPFTSWMPPGYPPEPPQVPYPATIPPPPPPEGTGPPPGPAPGPQPQ
-492 KASRPAGP
+492 ASGPAYTIYDQLSGAFADPAG
-500 AEGESSRPAQ
+500 
-510 GAATVRAAARTESKP
+510 
-525 AKAAKPA
+525 
-532 LRPVKPPPRRPAHR
+532 
-546 VLVGWLSLAAGLL
+546 
-559 AIAALAWGVTA
+559 
-570 LVMQNRDADA
+570 
-580 RQARNQRFVD
+580 
-590 AATQT
+590 
-595 VVNMFSYTPDTIDES
+595 
-610 VNRFVNGTS
+610 GT
-619 GPLRGMLNANNNVDN
+619 
-634 LKGLFRATNATSEA
+634 
-648 VVNGAAL
+648 
-655 EGIDEIS
+655 GIF
-662 DNASVLVSV
+662 AP
-671 RVTVA
+671 
-676 DIDGVNKPSMPYR
+676 G
-689 LRVIVHEDENG
+689 
-700 RMTGYDLKYP
+700 MTGASSAENWVDLMRDP
-710 DGGN
+710 RQL

>member
-1 MIDRLAKIQLSI
+1 
-13 FAVITVITL
+13 
-22 SVMAIFYLRLPA
+22 MAIFYLRLPA

-382 VQLCRD
+382 VQSCRD

-403 PIPYGTEVTDG
+403 PILYGTEVTDG

-431 PDPGVPIVGPGRR
+431 PDPGVPIVGPPPPG
-444 HWYLRAR
+444 
-451 DDGRIQRRELGGSHA
+451 Q
-466 RSEAAVVAADT
+466 
-477 GVAGGQQSTTRRARR
+477 VAGPGPAPHQPAQPAPPPNDNGPPPPFTSWMPPGYPPEPPQVPYPATIPPPPPPEGTGPPPGPAPGPQPQ
-492 KASRPAGP
+492 ASGPAYTIYDQLSGAFADPAG
-500 AEGESSRPAQ
+500 
-510 GAATVRAAARTESKP
+510 
-525 AKAAKPA
+525 
-532 LRPVKPPPRRPAHR
+532 
-546 VLVGWLSLAAGLL
+546 
-559 AIAALAWGVTA
+559 
-570 LVMQNRDADA
+570 
-580 RQARNQRFVD
+580 
-590 AATQT
+590 
-595 VVNMFSYTPDTIDES
+595 
-610 VNRFVNGTS
+610 GT
-619 GPLRGMLNANNNVDN
+619 
-634 LKGLFRATNATSEA
+634 
-648 VVNGAAL
+648 
-655 EGIDEIS
+655 GIF
-662 DNASVLVSV
+662 AP
-671 RVTVA
+671 
-676 DIDGVNKPSMPYR
+676 G
-689 LRVIVHEDENG
+689 
-700 RMTGYDLKYP
+700 MTGASSAENWVDLMRDP
-710 DGGN
+710 RQL

>member
-22 SVMAIFYLRLPA
+22 SVTAIFYLRLPA

-431 PDPGVPIVGPGRR
+431 PDPGVPIVGPPPPG
-444 HWYLRAR
+444 
-451 DDGRIQRRELGGSHA
+451 Q
-466 RSEAAVVAADT
+466 
-477 GVAGGQQSTTRRARR
+477 VAGPGPAPHQPAQPAPPPNDNGPPPPFTSWMPPGYPPEPPQVPYPATIPPPPPPEGTGPPPGPAPGPQPQ
-492 KASRPAGP
+492 ASGPAYTIYDQLSGAFADPAG
-500 AEGESSRPAQ
+500 
-510 GAATVRAAARTESKP
+510 
-525 AKAAKPA
+525 
-532 LRPVKPPPRRPAHR
+532 
-546 VLVGWLSLAAGLL
+546 
-559 AIAALAWGVTA
+559 
-570 LVMQNRDADA
+570 
-580 RQARNQRFVD
+580 
-590 AATQT
+590 
-595 VVNMFSYTPDTIDES
+595 
-610 VNRFVNGTS
+610 GT
-619 GPLRGMLNANNNVDN
+619 
-634 LKGLFRATNATSEA
+634 
-648 VVNGAAL
+648 
-655 EGIDEIS
+655 GIF
-662 DNASVLVSV
+662 AP
-671 RVTVA
+671 
-676 DIDGVNKPSMPYR
+676 G
-689 LRVIVHEDENG
+689 
-700 RMTGYDLKYP
+700 MTGASSAENWVDLMRDP
-710 DGGN
+710 RQL